1 MEKMLTDAELRMLRT
16 MGAITSDEVAYR
28 VGDLVVAENVLT
40 KARRTL
46 TESVGVV
53 SESSKELLKG

>member
-1 MEKMLTDAELRMLRT
+1 MEKILTDTELRILRT
-16 MGAITSDEVAYR
+16 MGAISSDEIAYR

-46 TESVGVV
+46 TENIGVV
-53 SESSKELLKG
+53 SESSRELLKG